1 MRLLFI
7 AVIVFLLNIPF
18 GYWREHV
25 KKFSLQWAL
34 SIHLPIP
41 VIIIIRIYSGI
52 GFKFITYPVL
62 VGAFILGQ
70 MTGALIYKG
79 RVRKG
84 QPLVSGCLIMDLAKQ
99 LLC

>member
-1 MRLLFI
+1 MKLILIFS
-7 AVIVFLLNIPF
+7 AVYLLNIPF
-18 GYWREHV
+18 GYWRENV

-62 VGAFILGQ
+62 VGAFALGQ
-70 MTGALIYKG
+70 FTGSRLYKW
-79 RVRKG
+79 RTKREY
-84 QPLVSGCLIMDLAKQ
+84 LTISGCLLMDLYYGRKQ
-99 LLC
+99 